1 MNRYFYMIVFSISSY
16 LQGNSQ
22 TIDRVSISSGAVS
35 DNSMNYTIGETFN
48 FSFANGGDVSFEM
61 GSTGSN
67 SNTGGIITQI
77 ENGNYSEKQIVI
89 FPNPA
94 QNEFQVSFNKKY
106 NEGIHV
112 QVFNVSGQLIY
123 SITSYENLLKIN
135 IGNWSNGVYEVLLK
149 NLSTNSEDTYPIII
163 N

>member
-1 MNRYFYMIVFSISSY
+1 MIVFSISSY

-135 IGNWSNGVYEVLLK
+135 IGNWSKGVYEVLLK